1 MKRRIVIAVLL
12 CIFIGLPSAAPL
24 LAQDDTKG
32 GINWVEGYVR
42 ATGNGTSDRPSAAQA
57 RLLAMRAARVDA
69 QRNLLEIIKG
79 VKVDSQTTVENFT
92 VTQDIIRT
100 NVSGVVKG
108 ARIVKESVDKQ
119 PDGSFLATVEM
130 QICISQCKDSSYSLV
145 QALSLDKK
153 ADDTPVPPQL
163 PQAVAPTE
171 PPKEPVEQKREYA
184 YDSTKPVTGVVFN
197 LEGRMFERVIMPVV
211 VTAGE
216 DKAFFTVYS
225 AKSVKPGVVRTHGV
239 VRYADTVDQALK
251 VEHLGNNVMVVS
263 AEDITPE
270 KMVLIK
276 MQSAKTI
283 QETTRYGN
291 DYLGDAR
298 VVISAK

>member
-1 MKRRIVIAVLL
+1 MKRKMMMAFLL
-12 CIFIGLPSAAPL
+12 CLFIGGLPAVPL
-24 LAQDDTKG
+24 LAQDDAKG

-57 RLLAMRAARVDA
+57 RLLARRAAVVDA

-79 VKVDSQTTVENFT
+79 VKVDSQTTVENFM
-92 VTQDIIRT
+92 VTQDVIRT

-108 ARIVKESVDKQ
+108 ARIVKESVEKQ

-130 QICISQCKDSSYSLV
+130 QICINQCKDSSYSLV
-145 QALSLDKK
+145 QALNLDKK

-163 PQAVAPTE
+163 PQAIVPTE
-171 PPKEPVEQKREYA
+171 PPKEPAAPKKEYA
-184 YDSTKPVTGVVFN
+184 YDRTKPVTGVVFS

-216 DKAFFTVYS
+216 DKSFFTVYS
-225 AKSVKPGVVRTHGV
+225 AKSVKPSVVRTYGV

-251 VEHLGNNVMVVS
+251 IEHLGGNVMVIP
-263 AEDITPE
+263 AEDVTPE
-270 KMVLIK
+270 KMILIR
-276 MQSAKTI
+276 MESAKTI
-283 QETTRYGN
+283 QETTRHGN
-291 DYLGDAR
+291 DYLGEAK
-298 VVISAK
+298 VVIATR

>member
-1 MKRRIVIAVLL
+1 MKKRIVIAVLL
-12 CIFIGLPSAAPL
+12 CFFIGLPSAVPVF
-24 LAQDDTKG
+24 AQGETKG
-32 GINWVEGYVR
+32 GINWVEGYVS
-42 ATGNGTSDRPSAAQA
+42 AIGNGTSDRPSAGQA
-57 RLLAMRAARVDA
+57 RLLARRAAVVDA
-69 QRNLLEIIKG
+69 HRNLLEMIKG
-79 VKVDSQTTVENFT
+79 VKVDSQTTVENFM
-92 VTQDIIRT
+92 VTQDIIKT

-108 ARIVKESVDKQ
+108 ARIVKESVERQ

-130 QICISQCKDSSYSLV
+130 HICINQCKDSSHSLV

-163 PQAVAPTE
+163 PEAVAPTE
-171 PPKEPVEQKREYA
+171 PPKEPTEPKKEYA
-184 YDSTKPVTGVVFN
+184 YDTTKPVTGVVFN

-211 VTAGE
+211 VTTGE
-216 DKAFFTVYS
+216 DKNFFTVYS
-225 AKSVKPGVVRTHGV
+225 AKSVKPGVVRTYGV

-251 VEHLGNNVMVVS
+251 IEHLGNNVMVVS

-276 MQSAKTI
+276 MESAKTI

-291 DYLGDAR
+291 DYLGNAR

>member
-12 CIFIGLPSAAPL
+12 SFFIGLPSAASL
-24 LAQDDTKG
+24 FAQDEAKG

-42 ATGNGTSDRPSAAQA
+42 ATGNGTSDRKSAAQA

-69 QRNLLEIIKG
+69 QRNILEMIKG
-79 VKVDSQTTVENFT
+79 VKVDSQTTVENFM

-108 ARIVKESVDKQ
+108 ARIVKESVEKQ
-119 PDGSFLATVEM
+119 PDGSFLATTEM
-130 QICISQCKDSSYSLV
+130 QICINQCKDSSHSLV

-153 ADDTPVPPQL
+153 ADNTPVPPQL
-163 PQAVAPTE
+163 PEAAAPTE
-171 PPKEPVEQKREYA
+171 PPKEPVAPKKEYA
-184 YDSTKPVTGVVFN
+184 YDRTKPVTGVVFD

-211 VTAGE
+211 VTMGE
-216 DKAFFTVYS
+216 DKSAFTVYS
-225 AKSVKPGVVRTHGV
+225 AKSVKPKVIRTYGV

-251 VEHLGNNVMVVS
+251 IEHLGGNVMVIPVE
-263 AEDITPE
+263 AITQD
-270 KMVLIK
+270 KMILIK
-276 MQSAKTI
+276 MDSAQNI
-283 QETTRYGN
+283 QQTTRYGN
-291 DYLGDAR
+291 DYLGDAK

>member
-1 MKRRIVIAVLL
+1 MKKRIVIAVLL
-12 CIFIGLPSAAPL
+12 CFFIGLPLAAPVF
-24 LAQDDTKG
+24 AQGETKG
-32 GINWVEGYVR
+32 GINWVEGYVS
-42 ATGNGTSDRPSAAQA
+42 AIGNGTSDRPSAGQA
-57 RLLAMRAARVDA
+57 RLLARRAAVVDA
-69 QRNLLEIIKG
+69 HRNLLEMIKG
-79 VKVDSQTTVENFT
+79 VKVDSQTTVENFM
-92 VTQDIIRT
+92 VTQDIIKT

-108 ARIVKESVDKQ
+108 ARIVKESVERQ

-130 QICISQCKDSSYSLV
+130 QICINQCKDSSHSLV

-163 PQAVAPTE
+163 PEAVATTE
-171 PPKEPVEQKREYA
+171 PPKEPTEPKKEYA
-184 YDSTKPVTGVVFN
+184 YDTTKPVTGVVFN

-211 VTAGE
+211 VTTGE
-216 DKAFFTVYS
+216 DKTFFTVYS
-225 AKSVKPGVVRTHGV
+225 AKSVKPGVVRTYGV

-251 VEHLGNNVMVVS
+251 IEHLGNNVMVVS

-276 MQSAKTI
+276 MESAKTI
-283 QETTRYGN
+283 QETMRYGN
-291 DYLGDAR
+291 DYLGNAR

>member
-12 CIFIGLPSAAPL
+12 CFFIGLPSAATL
-24 LAQDDTKG
+24 FAQDATKG
-32 GINWVEGYVR
+32 GINWVEGYVS

-57 RLLAMRAARVDA
+57 RLLARRAAVVDA
-69 QRNLLEIIKG
+69 HRNLLEIIKG
-79 VKVDSQTTVENFT
+79 VKVDSQTTVENFM

-100 NVSGVVKG
+100 NVSGVVRG
-108 ARIVKESVDKQ
+108 ARIVKESVEKQ

-130 QICISQCKDSSYSLV
+130 QICINQCKDSSHSLI

-171 PPKEPVEQKREYA
+171 PQKEYA
-184 YDSTKPVTGVVFN
+184 YDRTKPVTGVVFN

-211 VTAGE
+211 VTTGE
-216 DKAFFTVYS
+216 DKTFFTVYS
-225 AKSVKPGVVRTHGV
+225 AKSVKPSVVRTYGV

-251 VEHLGNNVMVVS
+251 IEYLGNNVMVVS
-263 AEDITPE
+263 AEDITPG

-276 MQSAKTI
+276 MESAKNI

-291 DYLGDAR
+291 DYLGNAR